1 MKIVKKPEND
11 IIILNGTAW
20 DRSNLTVFGQAHFTH
35 EEALKLASERGK
47 RLPTPNEARAVSQ
60 NPRCV
65 VYENICDENPKGDA
79 TKIDISLYLNKKI
92 SFNFNGYISPT
103 TNQILKKSIFCVYWH
118 KSPGV
123 NIYNGIEQNT
133 FFYNSLSGFGRER
146 FSILAKCSVRLVKNI

>member
-1 MKIVKKPEND
+1 MKINKGIALGDV
-11 IIILNGTAW
+11 IW
-20 DRSNLTVFGQAHFTH
+20 DKEDLEVDGNIYFTY

-47 RLPTPNEARAVSQ
+47 RLPTHNEARAVSQ

-92 SFNFNGYISPT
+92 SFNFNGYISPI

-118 KSPGV
+118 KYPGV

-133 FFYNSLSGFGRER
+133 FFYNSISGFGRER
-146 FSILAKCSVRLVKNI
+146 FSILAKCSVRLVKDI

>member
-1 MKIVKKPEND
+1 MKINKGIALGDV
-11 IIILNGTAW
+11 IW
-20 DRSNLTVFGQAHFTH
+20 DKEDLEVDGNIYFTY

-47 RLPTPNEARAVSQ
+47 RLPTLNEARAVSQ

-118 KSPGV
+118 KYPGV

-133 FFYNSLSGFGRER
+133 FFYNSLSRFGRER
-146 FSILAKCSVRLVKNI
+146 FSILAKCSVRLVKDI

>member
-1 MKIVKKPEND
+1 MKINKGIALGDV
-11 IIILNGTAW
+11 IW
-20 DRSNLTVFGQAHFTH
+20 DKEDLEVDGNIYFTY

-47 RLPTPNEARAVSQ
+47 RLPTHNEARAVSQ

-118 KSPGV
+118 KSPGI

-146 FSILAKCSVRLVKNI
+146 FSILAKCSVRLVKDI

>member
-1 MKIVKKPEND
+1 MKINKGIALGDV
-11 IIILNGTAW
+11 IW
-20 DRSNLTVFGQAHFTH
+20 DKEDLEVDGNIYFTY

-123 NIYNGIEQNT
+123 NIYNRIEQNT
-133 FFYNSLSGFGRER
+133 FFYNSLSRFGRER